1 LVDTEQSSFD
11 SLSTKT
17 MTRQS
22 HIMGQIRRTSPAPQA
37 GNSLA
42 GELRNWAKG
51 TYRAEAATELLL
63 AGMRG
68 RLAYRGAPWIE
79 PLGTDQA
86 GKTYAR
92 VNPAKLVEQ
101 SGPLS
106 SGERF
111 VAKVVANLLDDETL
125 VPLADL
131 ARLDTS
137 EARIV
142 LGALRHA
149 AGLKPPAAPA
159 PVLGPTSAAR
169 RPPALSL

>member
-1 LVDTEQSSFD
+1 MDRNRLTNAA
-11 SLSTKT
+11 
-17 MTRQS
+17 RQ
-22 HIMGQIRRTSPAPQA
+22 T

-42 GELRNWAKG
+42 GEVRNWAKG
-51 TYRAEAATELLL
+51 TYRAEAAVELLL
-63 AGMRG
+63 TGMRG

-86 GKTYAR
+86 GKAYAR
-92 VNPAKLVEQ
+92 VNPAELVEQ

-111 VAKVVANLLDDETL
+111 VAKVVANLLDNQTL
-125 VPLADL
+125 VPLADI

-159 PVLGPTSAAR
+159 QVLGPTSAAL